1 MRMTRAQ
8 AAAQAAAESEVSDNA
23 FVRDERS
30 STPEGEPLAQ
40 QEREP
45 LGELTNKLDLS
56 QDTPVVAPKDAGEP
70 AETAEEVDLEQE
82 KKELEESDPKDDPE
96 EDQVSTPA
104 VTPTTNKPSQIPIHQ
119 DTLNHPSEKDLDI
132 SSPTTELPL
141 LNITPQR
148 TPAKKIMKNEYA
160 HMRSTSN
167 KENMVPDSSVVTTP
181 VDRLQTHI
189 ETLGAEHEQSEPQT
203 PHRPHPEE
211 QAKSDGKQKS
221 VDVDHQEVEVIP
233 QTGQETPQVD
243 EAHDDSLINHFEAL
257 QVSPKKTNKFREQT
271 VEADTQADA
280 EELAASPPETTEEAK
295 QDTIQA
301 SESQTPKGT
310 ETASLENKSKAALTS
325 TTKKPSPQT
334 SQPDASKPTRRPS
347 VKQTTLGRQSSVVRK
362 SMAPPARSDSST
374 NPAIKRNTSVRS
386 SIRPS
391 TRVNM
396 APRPASSQSA
406 EPSNLANIPHSKPRP
421 MSMSF
426 PTPPPPARS
435 SKAPTQATFQLPGEA
450 IAARLKADKEARLQR
465 QAEAGTGSTKSTYKP
480 PPPPKSSKPPTK
492 ATFQLPGEAV
502 AAKLKAE
509 KEERQKRQEENG
521 GVAAK
526 KAYIPPVTTR
536 STKPVTK
543 ATFQLSSDVF
553 AAKMKAQKEERLK
566 KEKEEEEK
574 REAVRKSGFK
584 ARPVPRVK
592 EPAVVRMNA
601 ASRARI
607 PSGETNGITRTTSVR
622 DSTSLAQKRL
632 SSFHPTASS
641 SSTAAL
647 PPRAATSFQKRQSMA
662 PFVSKGKEVFGRAV
676 ATKEKEDKE
685 KKEKEE
691 AAKKARAEA
700 AEKGRQASRDW
711 AAKKKEKERRQ
722 TIAAAT
728 AAVV

>member
-8 AAAQAAAESEVSDNA
+8 AAAQAAAESEVTDDA
-23 FVRDERS
+23 YVRDDRS
-30 STPEGEPLAQ
+30 TTAEGEPLAQ

-56 QDTPVVAPKDAGEP
+56 QDTPVVALEDAGEQ
-70 AETAEEVDLEQE
+70 AETTEKVDIEQE
-82 KKELEESDPKDDPE
+82 NKQVEESETKDEKD

-104 VTPTTNKPSQIPIHQ
+104 VIPAANKPNHIPIHQ
-119 DTLNHPSEKDLDI
+119 DTLIQPSEKDLDI

-167 KENMVPDSSVVTTP
+167 KENMVPDSSVVAIP

-189 ETLGAEHEQSEPQT
+189 ETLGAEHEQPE
-203 PHRPHPEE
+203 PHPEE
-211 QAKSDGKQKS
+211 QAKSDGMQKS
-221 VDVDHQEVEVIP
+221 VDVDHQEVETTL
-233 QTGQETPQVD
+233 QTEQETSQVD
-243 EAHDDSLINHFEAL
+243 EAQDDSLIGHFEAL
-257 QVSPKKTNKFREQT
+257 QVSPKKTNKSGEQT
-271 VEADTQADA
+271 VEAETQAGA
-280 EELAASPPETTEEAK
+280 EEPAACPLESTEEQK
-295 QDTIQA
+295 QDTMQA
-301 SESQTPKGT
+301 SESQTPKET
-310 ETASLENKSKAALTS
+310 ETASLENKSRSALTS

-347 VKQTTLGRQSSVVRK
+347 IKQTTLGRQSSVVRK
-362 SMAPPARSDSST
+362 SMAPPARSETST

-391 TRVNM
+391 ARASM
-396 APRPASSQSA
+396 APRPGSSQFA
-406 EPSNLANIPHSKPRP
+406 EPSNPADIPHSKPRP

-426 PTPPPPARS
+426 PTPPPPPRS

-450 IAARLKADKEARLQR
+450 IAAKLKVDKEARLKR

-521 GVAAK
+521 NVAAK
-526 KAYIPPVTTR
+526 KAYIPPVTTK

-553 AAKMKAQKEERLK
+553 AAKMKAQKEERQK
-566 KEKEEEEK
+566 KEKDEEEK
-574 REAVRKSGFK
+574 REAARKTGFK
-584 ARPVPRVK
+584 ARPVPKVK

-607 PSGETNGITRTTSVR
+607 PSNETNSTTRTTSVR
-622 DSTSLAQKRL
+622 DSISTTASKRL

-641 SSTAAL
+641 SSTAEL

-722 TIAAAT
+722 TIAAAAT
-728 AAVV
+728 TAVV